1 MYGITTSGWIFDF
14 HVSPEIMPGTS
25 KLWRYGHH
33 SIAFYGTAMGI
44 ESGQKKNKAG
54 KLFHPDLGQ
63 NKNAQLRQGPDRQ

>member
-1 MYGITTSGWIFDF
+1 MEFTTSGWIFDCR
-14 HVSPEIMPGTS
+14 VSPEIMPHLKVVALWTP
-25 KLWRYGHH
+25 LQWRYGHH

-63 NKNAQLRQGPDRQ
+63 NKNA